1 MSSLALFLQPVSCL
15 WSQILETLILNTS
28 SDVLTLA
35 GSLDSEDAGLPQ
47 HSLPSTLQLISPP
60 QTTELQLPCKTPFQ
74 YFSWKSQGMVCN
86 WNRVKHDLKVSV
98 GPEVFKENIS

>member
-15 WSQILETLILNTS
+15 WSQIWETLILNTS
-28 SDVLTLA
+28 LDVLTLA

-47 HSLPSTLQLISPP
+47 QSLPSNPQLIAPL
-60 QTTELQLPCKTPFQ
+60 QTTKHQFSCKTHLR
-74 YFSWKSQGMVCN
+74 YFSCKSQGMACN
-86 WNRVKHDLKVSV
+86 WNRVKYDLKVSV